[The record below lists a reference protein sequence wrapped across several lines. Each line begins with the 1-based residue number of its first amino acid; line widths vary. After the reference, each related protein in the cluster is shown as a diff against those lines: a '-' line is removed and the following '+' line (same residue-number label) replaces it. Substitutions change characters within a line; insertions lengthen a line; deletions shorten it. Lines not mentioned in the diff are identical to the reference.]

1 MSELGEAVGSAA
13 EGGLFARAI
22 SQRANSRNSLAKG
35 HFEETVC
42 LNCGTPLIGP
52 HCHQCG
58 QAAHLH
64 RTLGALWH
72 DLAHGVL
79 HLEGKTWRT
88 LPLLAWKPGE
98 LTRRYIHGERAGFVS
113 PMAIFLFSVFLMF
126 AVFQAVGL
134 TAPSEIS
141 TAEGFRQAATELSK
155 DTIESRDRLRA
166 RLEAMPAN
174 DPDRAATQADLQK
187 IEAAIAD
194 LQAARRSI
202 AASPGFTT
210 GNIATGSAF
219 LDHAVEK
226 WNRNPG
232 LMLYKLQS
240 NSYKFSWLLIPLSLP
255 FMWLLFA
262 WKKGVRTYDHA
273 IFVTYSIAFM
283 SLVFIAT
290 SLMSVAGLSEDI
302 IGSIAIAVPLIH
314 LYRHLKGAYRL
325 SRFSTA
331 WRLAALLF
339 FIALVLVAFLAI
351 LMLLGAV

>member
-1 MSELGEAVGSAA
+1 MSDLGEAMGTAA

-22 SQRANSRNSLAKG
+22 SRRTRPSETPAKG
-35 HFEETVC
+35 HFDESTC
-42 LNCGTPLIGP
+42 LNCGTPLIGS
-52 HCHQCG
+52 HCHECG

-64 RTLGALWH
+64 RTLGALGH
-72 DLAHGVL
+72 DLMHGVL
-79 HLEGKTWRT
+79 HLDGKTWRT

-98 LTRRYIHGERAGFVS
+98 LTRRYIHGERARFVS
-113 PMAIFLFSVFLMF
+113 PMAMFLFSVFLMF

-134 TAPSEIS
+134 TTPTEIN
-141 TAEGFRQAATELSK
+141 TAEGFRQAATELSN
-155 DTIESRDRLRA
+155 DSIARRDRLRT
-166 RLEAMPAN
+166 RLEAMPTD
-174 DPDRAATQADLQK
+174 DPERAETEADLREVEET
-187 IEAAIAD
+187 IVD
-194 LQAARRSI
+194 LQTASRSI
-202 AASPGFTT
+202 ANSPGFTT
-210 GNIATGSAF
+210 ADFTTGSAF

-262 WKKGVRTYDHA
+262 WKKGIRTYDHA

-283 SLVFIAT
+283 SLVFIAA
-290 SLMSVAGLSEDI
+290 SLMSVAGLSENVVGTVAMI
-302 IGSIAIAVPLIH
+302 IPAIH

-325 SRFSTA
+325 SRFSTI
-331 WRLAALLF
+331 WRLAVLF
-339 FIALVLVAFLAI
+339 FFITIVLTAFLLV